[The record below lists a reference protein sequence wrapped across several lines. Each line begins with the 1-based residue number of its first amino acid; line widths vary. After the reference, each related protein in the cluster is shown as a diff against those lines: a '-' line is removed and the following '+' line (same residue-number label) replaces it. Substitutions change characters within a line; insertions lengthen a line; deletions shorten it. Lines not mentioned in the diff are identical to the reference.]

1 MVEDR
6 SILKVSPTLVISNMT
21 MKGIFTSKEKALTG
35 EDMVLV
41 GRMKAERV
49 EDEGLG

>member
-1 MVEDR
+1 
-6 SILKVSPTLVISNMT
+6 MT
-21 MKGIFTSKEKALTG
+21 KKGILTLKEKALTG
-35 EDMVLV
+35 EDMGEV